1 MTIKDETT
9 AMVRTLSTL
18 SPAEYARFLTETIK
32 RFQAILADHTRG
44 PLDDPEHPEA
54 PVDPSV
60 DPRNIYLTV
69 LLLDKDT
76 LLAHLDGKFAQ
87 FINSK
92 WFMAMDVFVK
102 LLPLEAPAQELREAL
117 GAISLT
123 QMLAG
128 DTLFPA
134 TYADDAALLARTLTD
149 MAQSPER
156 KLVYLTQFAQTLV

>member
-102 LLPLEAPAQELREAL
+102 LRRLRPPPKSC
-117 GAISLT
+117 GKR
-123 QMLAG
+123 LA
-128 DTLFPA
+128 LFP
-134 TYADDAALLARTLTD
+134 
-149 MAQSPER
+149 
-156 KLVYLTQFAQTLV
+156 

>member
-69 LLLDKDT
+69 LMLDKDT

-92 WFMAMDVFVK
+92 WFMAMDVFAK
-102 LLPLEAPAQELREAL
+102 LLPLEAPAYFPDADACRRHSFPRQLCRRCRTARPYAHRH
-117 GAISLT
+117 GAESRT
-123 QMLAG
+123 QTGLSDPVRSDAWL
-128 DTLFPA
+128 TLF
-134 TYADDAALLARTLTD
+134 
-149 MAQSPER
+149 
-156 KLVYLTQFAQTLV
+156 